1 MKTYKSFI
9 TEKKGDTVVFTFGR
23 FNPPTVGHE
32 KLIMAVQSVARSK
45 GADFFVYPSHSQDP
59 KKNPLNQT
67 TKIKYMKKMFPKYK
81 RNITSS
87 VGKTALHIA
96 SELYDKKY
104 TNLIMVVGSDRVQE
118 FQSILDRY
126 NGEDKAHG
134 FYDFDSIKVVSAGE
148 RDPDAEGVEGMS
160 ASKMRAAAVEG
171 DFKSFRMGT
180 PTTLSDADTK
190 KMFNDIRK
198 GMRLEVVKEGSKWK
212 NIDFDYEPEIPVE
225 LTDETQ
231 IVFEN
236 YTTKYI
242 HTSPEAYELFDEIC
256 NSMGNFSSKSRFYV
270 KESLCNID
278 EFLQIRKN
286 TLDKQ
291 KIDQYDLHEF
301 EKLGKKHYKLTD
313 KLDISHL
320 NNSFIYKY
328 ISEIREYLEW
338 GDTRSLEKY
347 TEDTPGQDETVQESL
362 SKVAKFLMGKLRIS
376 RNMADKIIQ
385 RAAEK
390 GIDLLKVQQ
399 KWSILGPSLMSL
411 VAEYDPQERKNG

>member
-134 FYDFDSIKVVSAGE
+134 FYDFDSIKVVSAG
-148 RDPDAEGVEGMS
+148 
-160 ASKMRAAAVEG
+160 
-171 DFKSFRMGT
+171 
-180 PTTLSDADTK
+180 
-190 KMFNDIRK
+190 
-198 GMRLEVVKEGSKWK
+198 
-212 NIDFDYEPEIPVE
+212 
-225 LTDETQ
+225 
-231 IVFEN
+231 
-236 YTTKYI
+236 
-242 HTSPEAYELFDEIC
+242 
-256 NSMGNFSSKSRFYV
+256 
-270 KESLCNID
+270 
-278 EFLQIRKN
+278 
-286 TLDKQ
+286 
-291 KIDQYDLHEF
+291 
-301 EKLGKKHYKLTD
+301 
-313 KLDISHL
+313 
-320 NNSFIYKY
+320 
-328 ISEIREYLEW
+328 
-338 GDTRSLEKY
+338 
-347 TEDTPGQDETVQESL
+347 
-362 SKVAKFLMGKLRIS
+362 
-376 RNMADKIIQ
+376 
-385 RAAEK
+385 
-390 GIDLLKVQQ
+390 
-399 KWSILGPSLMSL
+399 
-411 VAEYDPQERKNG
+411 